1 MLTALPDIIQDC
13 SHIIALDS
21 VDMMHADLDTAG
33 QAGELPG
40 RHAGDVQLHELQQ
53 LHLGQVALGEEG
65 EGGRGHHLGQRGVVV
80 DV

>member
-13 SHIIALDS
+13 SHVALDS
-21 VDMMHADLDTAG
+21 VDMMLADPDTAG

-53 LHLGQVALGEEG
+53 LHLGQVALGEEAVTTTWDS
-65 EGGRGHHLGQRGVVV
+65 EGL
-80 DV
+80 